1 VSDFDALDADLVAV
15 GVQVADGGGLL
26 LVLVFG
32 NAPVGLVPRDVVLVL
47 LALGQEEVGEELVDD
62 GGLALADLVLLLAGV
77 LALLVL
83 VLLAVERAVVL
94 LERLDGLG
102 RENLSRM
109 WSELE
114 SRQLFKLLN

>member
-1 VSDFDALDADLVAV
+1 MSDFDALDADLVAV

-83 VLLAVERAVVL
+83 VLLAVEGAVVL

-102 RENLSRM
+102 RENLCRM
-109 WSELE
+109 WSVLE

>member
-1 VSDFDALDADLVAV
+1 MSDFDALDADLVAV

-83 VLLAVERAVVL
+83 VLLAVEGAVVL

-102 RENLSRM
+102 RENLCRM

>member
-1 VSDFDALDADLVAV
+1 M
-15 GVQVADGGGLL
+15 ADGGGLL

-83 VLLAVERAVVL
+83 VLLAVEGAVVL

-102 RENLSRM
+102 RENLCRM